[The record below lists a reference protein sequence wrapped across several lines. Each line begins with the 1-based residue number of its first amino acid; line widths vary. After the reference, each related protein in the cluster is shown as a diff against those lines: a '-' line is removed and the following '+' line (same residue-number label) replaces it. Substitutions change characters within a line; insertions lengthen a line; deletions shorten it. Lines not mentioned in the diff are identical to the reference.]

1 MVMDPTTLV
10 GAATRC
16 DPERVSSALVAAR
29 LTATALPAFPGPQ
42 PQDLVEAYACQAAG
56 VRHWPDIVAGW
67 KVGWIPTAD
76 QARFGEE
83 RLIGPIFARH
93 VQHVDIALAPVD
105 VGVFAGGFGAIE
117 AEYAFCLGADAPADK
132 LAWTP
137 AEAAAFVGSAHV
149 AIEIASSPLATINQL
164 GAYVIIADF
173 GNNAGLLV
181 GPALRDWSPAT
192 DASYTCQTEIEGQ
205 VVGRGGAGTLPGGP
219 LAALAFALGRCARN
233 GQPVRAGQFVTTG
246 ASTGIHDIRPGEHG
260 RVTFDESG
268 SISVRAVRRPPA

>member
-1 MVMDPTTLV
+1 MDPTTLV
-10 GAATRC
+10 GAATSM
-16 DPERVSSALVAAR
+16 DPEQVSSALVAAR
-29 LTATALPAFPGPQ
+29 LAATSLAEFPGRLPKG
-42 PQDLVEAYACQAAG
+42 LAEAYACQAAG
-56 VRHWPDIVAGW
+56 VRHWPDVVGGW

-83 RLIGPIFARH
+83 RLIGPIFA
-93 VQHVDIALAPVD
+93 QHIQRVAIAQAPID

-137 AEAAAFVGSAHV
+137 AEAAALVGSAHV

-181 GPALRDWSPAT
+181 GPTLREWSPAS
-192 DASYTCQTEIEGQ
+192 DASYTCRTEIEGKE
-205 VVGRGGAGTLPGGP
+205 VGRGGAGTLPGGP

-260 RVTFDESG
+260 RVTFDDTG

>member
-10 GAATRC
+10 GAATPL
-16 DPERVSSALVAAR
+16 DPEHVSSVLVAAR
-29 LTATALPAFPGPQ
+29 LAATALPAFPGPQ
-42 PQDLVEAYACQAAG
+42 PRSLAEAYACQATG
-56 VRHWPDIVAGW
+56 VRRWPDRVAGW

-83 RLIGPIFARH
+83 RLIGPIFAQH
-93 VQHVDIALAPVD
+93 VQRVD
-105 VGVFAGGFGAIE
+105 VGQAPIDIGVFAGGFGAIE
-117 AEYAFCLGADAPADK
+117 AEYAFCLGADAPAGK

-137 AEAAAFVGSAHV
+137 AEAAAIVGSAHV
-149 AIEIASSPLATINQL
+149 AIEIASSPLAAINQL

-181 GPALRDWSPAT
+181 GPALHGWSPAI
-192 DASYTCQTEIEGQ
+192 DASYTCQTEIEGV
-205 VVGRGGAGTLPGGP
+205 VVGRGGAGSLPGGP

-260 RVTFDESG
+260 RVTFDDTG
-268 SISVRAVRRPPA
+268 SINVRAVRRQPA